1 MGVDED
7 NIDIYRS
14 MEDMVSPAGP
24 TDQVGPHCQK
34 KNVCRYD
41 VEIDTHLKWLSGIQC
56 VFFLFDFIYKVP
68 ERTPN
73 FKAPEQ

>member
-41 VEIDTHLKWLSGIQC
+41 VEIDTHLKWFI
-56 VFFLFDFIYKVP
+56 LFIRCQRGHLTLRLQNSNHYL
-68 ERTPN
+68 
-73 FKAPEQ
+73 